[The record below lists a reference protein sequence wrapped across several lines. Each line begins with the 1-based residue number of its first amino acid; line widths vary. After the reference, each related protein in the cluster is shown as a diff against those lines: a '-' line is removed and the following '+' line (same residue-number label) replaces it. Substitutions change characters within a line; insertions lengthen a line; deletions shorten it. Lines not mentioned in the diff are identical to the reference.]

1 MILETKGLSLCL
13 GLDCSEMV
21 DADEN
26 DLADV
31 KVISDISLRATQK
44 SKMMMMNKTCRL
56 IDGELN
62 LVALSTLAL
71 NSLPIL

>member
-56 IDGELN
+56 IGELN
-62 LVALSTLAL
+62 LVALCTLAL